1 MIYIFFKGPFPHGMA
16 ATQRVI
22 CYAKGLIAA
31 GADVE
36 VIIPCRTER
45 AEVRNDNLSGFYEG
59 VPFRYLPPSNICR
72 GFRKL
77 FMIGDFPDNLLYFWP
92 FCLKVVRKTD
102 KVFFYNLERQKFA
115 IRIFLWRGIKTIYDI
130 CEYPD
135 YGRDNLLFKYFKWT
149 AFHIWYPKF
158 DAFVAI
164 SENLFE
170 LAKQYKKKDAKVIKV
185 PTMFDSSLLDKPFS
199 SKDGLK
205 VPYIFH
211 AGTITERK
219 DGIISTMK
227 AYIMSSQKID
237 EPLYFYIAGKESAE
251 CKELRLM
258 LKEAGFEDRVFF
270 LGLIN
275 QEEVDKYQEGAYLSI
290 LNRNVTNQNLY
301 GFSTKLSSMLI
312 HGTPVIATKVGEI
325 NNWLEDGIS
334 GYMVEPHRPELI
346 AEKIIEAV
354 ENPERNH
361 KIGLAGQKVALE
373 NFNNIIQGQRLKAF
387 IDEV

>member
-16 ATQRVI
+16 STQRVM
-22 CYAKGLIAA
+22 CHAKGLIAA
-31 GADVE
+31 GAQVE
-36 VIIPCRTER
+36 VIIPCRTEHDV
-45 AEVRNDNLSGFYEG
+45 VRNHDLKGVYEG
-59 VPFRYLPPSNICR
+59 IPYRYLPPANICA
-72 GFRKL
+72 GFREIY
-77 FMIGDFPDNLLYFWP
+77 MIGEFPDNLLYYWP
-92 FCLKVVRKTD
+92 FCLSGVKKTD
-102 KVFFYNLERQKFA
+102 KVFFYGLERQKLA
-115 IRIFLWRGIKTIYDI
+115 IRILHWRGIKTIHDI

-135 YGRDNLLFKYFKWT
+135 YGRNNLLFQYFKWS
-149 AFHIWYPKF
+149 ALHIWYHKY

-164 SENLFE
+164 SENLVK
-170 LAKQYKKKDAKVIKV
+170 LANQFKKKNAKVIKV
-185 PTMFDSSLLDKPFS
+185 PTMFDSSLLEKPFI
-199 SKDGLK
+199 SKEGVK
-205 VPYIFH
+205 KPYIFH
-211 AGTITERK
+211 AGTISESK

-227 AYIMSSQKID
+227 AFIMSSQKID

-258 LKEAGFEDRVFF
+258 LKEAGLEDRVFF

-301 GFSTKLSSMLI
+301 GFSTKLSTMLI